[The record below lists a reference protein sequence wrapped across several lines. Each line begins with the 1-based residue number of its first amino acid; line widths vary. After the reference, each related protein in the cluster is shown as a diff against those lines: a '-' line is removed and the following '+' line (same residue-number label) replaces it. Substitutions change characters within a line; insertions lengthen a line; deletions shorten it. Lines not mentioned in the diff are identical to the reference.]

1 MQSLYILLTL
11 LIMDSSSS
19 GFAFASSTS
28 ERDALLGAM
37 VAWKVNFSSWVGD
50 DPCINWQGV
59 RCDSDGRVTY
69 LNLSNT
75 GIVGPVPQEIASL
88 QDLTVLDLCN
98 PRYNARSTMNAVS
111 GDLSPLQGLIHLQ
124 NLNVS
129 FNNITLSSFPSAIFN
144 LTNLVSLRIDN
155 LRIGGPLPKE
165 LVNLTKLEY
174 MYLANNSLTGPIP
187 IEYGR
192 LMHLREISLWN
203 NNLNS
208 KIPPEFGNLTNLT
221 YINFH
226 ECNLYGGLPPELGK
240 CKKMRNISLY
250 GNSLTGI
257 VPDSWK
263 NMTQLSVLWLHRNR
277 LTKYLPEW
285 LPSLP
290 NLYNVSLDYNL
301 FYGSVPNFSNAS
313 VKIMSITC
321 NYFSGATPTGPAN
334 LVLNTSGN
342 CFDPINNNEKIR
354 CQQDYFDCGSF
365 FNSLPNGA
373 CPRCPSSQ
381 SLEDANTCVCT
392 LSTTGDIGGST
403 GGGSNRGKLIGSIVG
418 VGGLLL
424 VLASLFYVYRRY
436 RKPVKQRYLG
446 YASELWDGPEG
457 IVRYNIQD
465 IVAAT
470 DDFDKRHQIGVGGF
484 GRVFHAVLGGREV
497 AVKLAHTSSIQS
509 TAGFRNELV
518 LLSRL
523 HHVNLVHLLG
533 FCEAE
538 GIQILVYEY
547 MPNGNLHTMLFK
559 NTITLDW
566 LTRLDIAL
574 GIAHG
579 LEYLHSFA
587 DPPVIH
593 RDVKLSNVLL
603 DDNLVAKLSDFGIS
617 KVAQEFETQM
627 ATRPAGTAGYIDP
640 QYVLT
645 EQLTSA
651 SDVYGFGMVLLE
663 LISGQKC
670 IDNARADG
678 QNLIEWVEF
687 TLQTGKTESIVDPR
701 LGDRYPKQIYQDI
714 IRLAL
719 DCAAFKS
726 GDRPSMKVV
735 VAILDGCRWSVAR
748 DLNKMN
754 HSESFQDN
762 EHVDEEAVSCRV
774 SRQESNNVLSESTLV
789 PR

>member
-1 MQSLYILLTL
+1 MISVSSFFLIL
-11 LIMDSSSS
+11 LIMGSP
-19 GFAFASSTS
+19 GFAFASSAS

-50 DPCINWQGV
+50 DPCSNWQGV
-59 RCDSDGRVTY
+59 RCNDDGRVTY

-75 GIVGPVPQEIASL
+75 GIVGPVPQDIANL
-88 QDLTVLDLCN
+88 QYLTVLDLCN
-98 PRYNARSTMNAVS
+98 PRYNANSTWNAVS

-129 FNNITLSSFPSAIFN
+129 FNDITLSSFPSAIFN
-144 LTNLVSLRIDN
+144 LINLVSMRIDN

-187 IEYGR
+187 SEYGQ
-192 LMHLREISLWN
+192 LVHLREISLWN

-240 CKKMRNISLY
+240 CTKMTNISLY

-263 NMTQLSVLWLHRNR
+263 NMTKLSVLWLHKNR

-290 NLYNVSLDYNL
+290 KLYNVSLDYNL
-301 FYGSVPNFSNAS
+301 FYGSVPNLPNAS
-313 VKIMSITC
+313 VKFMSIKC
-321 NYFSGATPTGPAN
+321 NYFSGATPTGPSN

-354 CQQDYFDCGSF
+354 CQQDYFDCGTF
-365 FNSLPNGA
+365 FSSLPNGD

-381 SLEDANTCVCT
+381 SIADANTCVCM
-392 LSTTGDIGGST
+392 LSTADVGQPTS
-403 GGGSNRGKLIGSIVG
+403 GGSNKAKLVGSMVG

-424 VLASLFYVYRRY
+424 LLACIFYMYRRY
-436 RKPVKQRYLG
+436 RTKVKQHYQGL
-446 YASELWDGPEG
+446 SELWDGPEG
-457 IVRYNIQD
+457 IMRYNIHD
-465 IVAAT
+465 IVTAT
-470 DDFDKRHQIGVGGF
+470 DNFDSRHEIGAGGF
-484 GRVFHAVLGGREV
+484 GKVFHAILEGREV

-509 TAGFRNELV
+509 TSGFRNEV
-518 LLSRL
+518 MLLSRL

-538 GIQILVYEY
+538 KIQILVYEY

-559 NTITLDW
+559 STIILDW

-574 GIAHG
+574 GVANG

-593 RDVKLSNVLL
+593 RDVKPSNVLL

-617 KVAQEFETQM
+617 KVAQMLETEM

-663 LISGQKC
+663 LITGQKC
-670 IDNARADG
+670 IDNSRADG
-678 QNLIEWVEF
+678 QNLIEWVQCK
-687 TLQTGKTESIVDPR
+687 LPLVGPESIVDPR

-714 IRLAL
+714 LKLAM

-726 GDRPSMKVV
+726 VDRPSMKVV
-735 VAILDGCRWSVAR
+735 VAILDGCRWSVAPNLIG
-748 DLNKMN
+748 LN
-754 HSESFQDN
+754 HDECFEDHEQ
-762 EHVDEEAVSCRV
+762 VDEEAVSSGV
-774 SRQESNNVLSESTLV
+774 SRPESNSVLSESTLL

>member
-1 MQSLYILLTL
+1 MISVSSFFLIL
-11 LIMDSSSS
+11 LIMGSP
-19 GFAFASSTS
+19 GFASSAS

-37 VAWKVNFSSWVGD
+37 VAWKVNFLSWVGD
-50 DPCINWQGV
+50 DPCSNWQGV
-59 RCDSDGRVTY
+59 RCNDDGRVTY

-75 GIVGPVPQEIASL
+75 GIVGPVPQDIANL
-88 QDLTVLDLCN
+88 QYLTVLDLCN
-98 PRYNARSTMNAVS
+98 PRYNAKFTLNAVS

-129 FNNITLSSFPSAIFN
+129 FNDITLSSFPSAIFN
-144 LTNLVSLRIDN
+144 LINLVSLRIDN
-155 LRIGGPLPKE
+155 LRIGGPLPRE

-187 IEYGR
+187 SEYGQ
-192 LMHLREISLWN
+192 LVHLREISLWN

-240 CKKMRNISLY
+240 CTKMTNISLY

-263 NMTQLSVLWLHRNR
+263 NMTRLSVLWLHKNR

-301 FYGSVPNFSNAS
+301 FYGSVPNFPNAS
-313 VKIMSITC
+313 VKFMSIKC
-321 NYFSGATPTGPAN
+321 NYFSGATPTGPSN

-365 FNSLPNGA
+365 FSSLPNGG
-373 CPRCPSSQ
+373 CPRCPSFQ
-381 SLEDANTCVCT
+381 SIADANTCVCM
-392 LSTTGDIGGST
+392 LSTADVGQST
-403 GGGSNRGKLIGSIVG
+403 GGGSNKAELVGSMVG

-424 VLASLFYVYRRY
+424 LLACIFYMYRHY
-436 RKPVKQRYLG
+436 RKKAKQHYQGL
-446 YASELWDGPEG
+446 SELWDGPEG
-457 IVRYNIQD
+457 IMRYNIHD

-470 DDFDKRHQIGVGGF
+470 DNFDSRHEIGAGGF
-484 GRVFHAVLGGREV
+484 GKVFHAILEGREV

-509 TAGFRNELV
+509 TSGFRNEV
-518 LLSRL
+518 MLLSRL

-538 GIQILVYEY
+538 KIQILVYEY

-559 NTITLDW
+559 STIVLDW

-574 GIAHG
+574 GVANG

-617 KVAQEFETQM
+617 KVAQLFETEM

-663 LISGQKC
+663 LITGQKC
-670 IDNARADG
+670 IDNMRADG
-678 QNLIEWVEF
+678 QNLIEWVQSKLPLVE
-687 TLQTGKTESIVDPR
+687 LESIVDPR

-714 IRLAL
+714 LKLAM

-735 VAILDGCRWSVAR
+735 VAILDGCRWSVAPNLIG
-748 DLNKMN
+748 LN
-754 HSESFQDN
+754 HDECFEDHEQA
-762 EHVDEEAVSCRV
+762 DEEAASSRV
-774 SRQESNNVLSESTLV
+774 NWPESNSVLSESTLV